1 MHIYKQYL
9 TNTNYIKI
17 MKQHA
22 VAIYS
27 EQQGLEVLRV
37 QSDSMYDGLK
47 LAMIRLARTDELNEL
62 EIEMQNSETYPT
74 DLVGLEYFYPQI
86 FKIIEI

>member
-1 MHIYKQYL
+1 MRIYKQSL
-9 TNTNYIKI
+9 INMNYIN
-17 MKQHA
+17 MKSHA

-27 EQQGLEVLRV
+27 EQQGLEVFRV

-47 LAMIRLARTDELNEL
+47 LAMIRLARTDKLKEL
-62 EIEMQNSETYPT
+62 EVEMQNSESYPT